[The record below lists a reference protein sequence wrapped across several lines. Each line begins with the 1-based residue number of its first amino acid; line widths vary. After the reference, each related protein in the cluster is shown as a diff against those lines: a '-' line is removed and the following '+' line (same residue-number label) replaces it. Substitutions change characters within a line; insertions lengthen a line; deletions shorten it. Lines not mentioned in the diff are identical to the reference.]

1 MRFYLSLFTLM
12 FVGLISVQS
21 FAHADENWADED
33 AKVTYEA
40 TPDANVGVRPPVKLL
55 WVPLNRVATFTLLKQ
70 SFEKTSALA
79 DGRVV
84 QPLLQTTKAPGLVGD
99 PVNPFGLANHDFRT
113 GLQLTNE
120 TSNGPVPTVSENDV
134 KWFEEQVAANNL
146 PDVFMVG
153 GHHVISEGWHNDPES
168 SFLFM
173 PTLLDTL
180 SKSNSARK
188 IFDHVKLAVLWG
200 CNTMTNLEPHGA
212 NGEYLDSSE
221 IETEYKASRSGRL
234 SMIGIN
240 AAGDVK
246 TNSLEFYKQRLAREY
261 GPESGKYEYTR
272 SSRRERCIGT
282 PAEPFKNCPVTNLE
296 RIMPETFLYDG
307 THKFNEPARMKSIF
321 RNAYLVLG
329 FSSASPS
336 EEQRAKI
343 LNQVLREATHDLN
356 QELLVTHQPAQDNI
370 LYTIV
375 ADQTDHDLRMKAIE
389 LVRKHWTLDTYSL
402 NRQRPSGSITPAFP
416 ELDKNGVFNVHV
428 SRDTPLVAPYEKR

>member
-1 MRFYLSLFTLM
+1 MRFYLSLFTLI
-12 FVGLISVQS
+12 FLVIVSVQS
-21 FAHADENWADED
+21 FAKADEEWSDED
-33 AKVTYEA
+33 ASVSYEA
-40 TPDANVGVRPPVKLL
+40 TPDAHVADRPPVKLL

-70 SFEKTSALA
+70 SFEKTHVTS
-79 DGRVV
+79 DGKVV
-84 QPLLQTTKAPGLVGD
+84 QPLVQTIRAPGLLGD
-99 PVNPFGLANHDFRT
+99 PINPFALANHDFRT
-113 GLQLTNE
+113 GMQLTNS
-120 TSNGPVPTVSENDV
+120 TAYGPVPNISEDNA
-134 KWFEEQVAANNL
+134 KWFDDQVAANNL
-146 PDVFMVG
+146 PDVFMIG
-153 GHHVISEGWHNDPES
+153 GHHVISEGWHNDAES
-168 SFLFM
+168 SFLYM

-180 SKSNSARK
+180 SKSDSARK

-200 CNTMTNLEPHGA
+200 CNTMTNLEPHGP

-221 IETEYKASRSGRL
+221 IETEYKAGASGRL
-234 SMIGIN
+234 SMLGVN
-240 AAGDVK
+240 TAGDVK
-246 TNSLEFYKQRLAREY
+246 TNSLEFYKQRLASEY
-261 GPESGKYEYTR
+261 GADSGKYEYTR

-343 LNQVLREATHDLN
+343 LNQVLREATFDLN
-356 QELLVTHQPAQDNI
+356 QELSATHQAIQNNI

-375 ADQTDHDLRMKAIE
+375 ADETDNHLRMKAIE
-389 LVRKHWTLDTYSL
+389 LVRKHWTIDTYAL

-416 ELDKNGVFNVHV
+416 KLDQNGVFNVHV
-428 SRDTPLVAPYEKR
+428 SRDTPLVAPYEIR